1 MINGAEDSNASQP
14 NTDEESEEVLDEA
27 TLAQVISTAK
37 RPQFFIGRFL
47 LRPVT
52 VVLTLRSSVGSSS
65 VRESNG
71 LSGALS
77 CENMVLT
84 LKAMELRDVNG
95 GYLDVFRAFRGY
107 LLRELFK
114 QMWDCGAVIT

>member
-1 MINGAEDSNASQP
+1 MNSIEESNASQK
-14 NTDEESEEVLDEA
+14 EEEAEDVLNETA
-27 TLAQVISTAK
+27 LLQVISAAK
-37 RPQFFIGRFL
+37 RPQFFIGRFQ

-52 VVLTLRSSVGSSS
+52 VILTLRSSVGSSS
-65 VRESNG
+65 IKESDG

-84 LKAMELRDVNG
+84 LKSMELRDVNG

-107 LLRELFK
+107 LIRELFK
-114 QMWDCGAVIT
+114 QM